1 MRVDV
6 MDHSSGPLAACVAAL
21 IALVGWMVVVPA
33 CRAADFGHPTFTEF
47 TGGVASGFS
56 ANGGPASVRL
66 GPDGSLWMG
75 ETQGPGRIAKVTPA
89 GVVTEFTGGVTPGL
103 SAQREPANLVTG
115 PDGNVWV
122 TEFANPG
129 GVAKVTPAGA
139 VTEYPVNANSN
150 PTGITVGPGGDLWFA
165 EYANPGRITK
175 ITTAG
180 IVDAVATGGVT
191 PGFSANSQPR
201 GIALGP
207 DGNVWFVEFGA
218 PGRIGRITPGGVV
231 TEFTGG
237 LTPGFSAHS
246 QPVDITPGPD
256 GNLWFTE
263 QGAGGQI
270 GRITPAGVVTEFS
283 GLTAGRQPALIASGP
298 DGSLWFTEQ
307 ASPGGIGRITT
318 AGRVTE
324 FSAGSTPG
332 FTADRAP
339 TGITAGAD
347 GNVWFTESGDPGAI
361 VRVSPGPDGPSS
373 APTPGPAQPQ
383 APRVTRVTA
392 GTRVVARSPALLSAQ
407 VQGDAQH
414 LDWDLN
420 GDGKTEV
427 SCPGDQTTLGFRPSA
442 PRGVTRA
449 AGGVGGRVSVRAV
462 GAAGTGPAL
471 TQTFAVAPAAP
482 IAGSQTLKN
491 AVARVIDHQPAVY
504 ACGRAEDLGA
514 AQGQLSHPANALV
527 KCLGWTIIAGTL
539 HVTGCLLPVHQ
550 LGDIPQAERGIVQ
563 GLARAV
569 GVGSTSPS
577 SVLKNPNRVLGQFD
591 GYVST
596 GPVLVNGVEL
606 APGSKASIVVLSQ
619 VDQIVSSDAA
629 MTVGGIKLAHR
640 TDFSLDTRPANGN
653 AIPLGDFARLPGR
666 IVGLGAF
673 SMVGDLKVT
682 LVPAAPGAQAGAVIS
697 TELKLPSFLNIGGDE
712 ARARV
717 TLRVTADGKLVL
729 EDMHIKLPD
738 VWIGGLETKD
748 LQLDFAHEDADSV
761 WRGQGRLCVT
771 EVACLNALEEP
782 GHTPPGGVV
791 IRNGELERA
800 FVNLEFPDPGIA
812 LYPNV
817 YLKSVG
823 AGVGLD
829 PTRVFGSVGVK
840 AIGIYKIDGRLVLA
854 FPSAATPFR
863 LSPDE
868 IGGLTER
875 DYSHPYSR
883 FTLAAS
889 GEASLQIP
897 ALDKSFRLGGGY
909 FVYEAPGYVHVGGD
923 VEETFAGIVKL
934 TGRTNG
940 EFNLANG
947 RFNFGQDIQAC
958 VLDYFCRG
966 SATRLSDVG
975 VGACATFDLGVG
987 SISIGGGVHFAPLD
1001 VRVWPL
1007 DGCRW
1012 SEFEDAHVFDARSA
1026 PAAAQVRAAQASGVV
1041 VVTIKKGDRSRAIRL
1056 DGVEGS
1062 PRVRVTAPG
1071 GKVLDSPEG
1080 PGTALTPA
1088 IRILRSVQLKATV
1101 VGLQDPEPGSYTID
1115 PLPGSAAITKVSEAE
1130 DPAPARI
1137 TAHVRGRGAHRTL
1150 VYDVLRRPHQRVTF
1164 VDSGPGADHPIGTI
1178 TGGRGT
1184 LAFSPAPE
1192 TGRRRIEAQFELAGI
1207 GAETKT
1213 VATFTP
1219 PSTRLS
1225 RPTHLTVRRRASRLV
1240 IAWTR
1245 VTGATRY
1252 EIVTTL
1258 TSGVQRITRT
1268 RRHTATISPI
1278 ARASGGKVTVRAIAP
1293 MRQGHAAA
1301 ARFRA
1306 NAPRSSTRFGP
1317 LPRLKRTTRG

>member
-1 MRVDV
+1 V
-6 MDHSSGPLAACVAAL
+6 
-21 IALVGWMVVVPA
+21 
-33 CRAADFGHPTFTEF
+33 
-47 TGGVASGFS
+47 
-56 ANGGPASVRL
+56 
-66 GPDGSLWMG
+66 
-75 ETQGPGRIAKVTPA
+75 TQ
-89 GVVTEFTGGVTPGL
+89 
-103 SAQREPANLVTG
+103 
-115 PDGNVWV
+115 
-122 TEFANPG
+122 
-129 GVAKVTPAGA
+129 
-139 VTEYPVNANSN
+139 
-150 PTGITVGPGGDLWFA
+150 
-165 EYANPGRITK
+165 
-175 ITTAG
+175 
-180 IVDAVATGGVT
+180 
-191 PGFSANSQPR
+191 GFSANSQPR

-207 DGNVWFVEFGA
+207 DGNVWFAAFAA
-218 PGRIGRITPGGVV
+218 PGRIGRITPGGTV

-237 LTPGFSAHS
+237 VTPGFSANS

-263 QGAGGQI
+263 QGAGGRI

-283 GLTAGRQPALIASGP
+283 ALTPVRQPALIASGP

-307 ASPGGIGRITT
+307 AGPGAIGRITT
-318 AGRVTE
+318 AGTVTE
-324 FSAGSTPG
+324 FAAGSTPG
-332 FTADRAP
+332 FTAGRAP
-339 TGITAGAD
+339 TGITTGAD
-347 GNVWFTESGDPGAI
+347 GNVWFTEAGDPGAI
-361 VRVSPGPDGPSS
+361 VRVSPGAD
-373 APTPGPAQPQ
+373 APAPPPGPAAAQ
-383 APRVTRVTA
+383 APHVTAVTA
-392 GTRVVARSPALLSAQ
+392 GAPLVARSPALLSAQ
-407 VQGDAQH
+407 VRGTAQH

-420 GDGKTEV
+420 GDGKIEV

-442 PRGVTRA
+442 AAGAARA
-449 AGGVGGRVSVRAV
+449 AGSLGGRVSVTAV

-482 IAGSQTLKN
+482 VAGSKTLKD

-504 ACGRAEDLGA
+504 ACGRAEDLVA
-514 AQGQLSHPANALV
+514 ARGQLSHPANAV
-527 KCLGWTIIAGTL
+527 AKCLGWTIIAGTL

-550 LGDIPQAERGIVQ
+550 LADIPQAERGVVE
-563 GLARAV
+563 GLVRAV
-569 GVGSTSPS
+569 GVRSTSPS
-577 SVLKNPNRVLGQFD
+577 SVLKTANRVLGQFD

-606 APGSKASIVVLSQ
+606 KPGSKASIVVLSQ

-629 MTVGGIKLAHR
+629 MTVGGIELKHR
-640 TDFSLDTRPANGN
+640 KDFSLDTRPANGN
-653 AIPLGDFARLPGR
+653 AIPLGDFPRLPGP
-666 IVGLGAF
+666 IAGLGRF
-673 SMVGDLKVT
+673 SMVGDLRVT
-682 LVPAAPGAQAGAVIS
+682 LVPAAPGGQAGAEIS
-697 TELKLPSFLNIGGDE
+697 TELKLPSFLNVGGSE

-717 TLRVTADGKLVL
+717 TLRVTAGGKLVL
-729 EDMHIKLPD
+729 DDMHIKLPD
-738 VWIGGLETKD
+738 VWIGVLETKD
-748 LQLDFAHEDADSV
+748 LQLAFAHEGADSV
-761 WRGQGRLCVT
+761 WRGQGSICVT
-771 EVACLNALEEP
+771 DVACLNAVEEP
-782 GHTPPGGVV
+782 GKTPPGGVV

-829 PTRVFGSVGVK
+829 PTRVFGAVGVK

-868 IGGLTER
+868 IGGLTDQ

-897 ALDKSFRLGGGY
+897 ALDQSFRLGGAY
-909 FVYEAPGYVHVGGD
+909 FVYEAPYYVHVGGD
-923 VEETFAGIVKL
+923 VEESFAGIVSLK
-934 TGRTNG
+934 GRTNG

-958 VLDYFCRG
+958 VLDFFCRG
-966 SATRLSDVG
+966 SATRLSSVG
-975 VGACATFDLGVG
+975 VGACATFDVGIG
-987 SISIGGGVHFAPLD
+987 SISIGGGVQFHPFD
-1001 VRVWPL
+1001 VLLSPF

-1026 PAAAQVRAAQASGVV
+1026 PAATQVRAAQATGAV

-1056 DGVEGS
+1056 DGAEGA
-1062 PRVRVTAPG
+1062 PLVRVTTPG
-1071 GKVLDSPEG
+1071 GQVLDSPDG

-1088 IRILRSVQLKATV
+1088 IRILRSAQIKATV
-1101 VGLQDPEPGSYTID
+1101 VGLQDPKPGSYRID
-1115 PLPGSAAITKVSEAE
+1115 PMPGSPAISKVSEAS
-1130 DPAPARI
+1130 DPLPARV
-1137 TAHVRGRGAHRTL
+1137 TATVRGRGAHRTL
-1150 VYDVLRRPHQRVTF
+1150 VYDVLRRPKQRVTF
-1164 VDSGPGADHPIGTI
+1164 VETGPGGDHPIGTI

-1184 LAFSPAPE
+1184 LSFSPAPA
-1192 TGRRRIEAQFELAGI
+1192 TGRRHIEAQFELAGV

-1219 PSTRLS
+1219 PSVRLG

-1245 VTGATRY
+1245 VNAATRY

-1258 TSGVQRITRT
+1258 SSGVQRITRT
-1268 RRHTATISPI
+1268 RGATATISPV
-1278 ARASGGKVTVRAIAP
+1278 ARASGGRVTVRAIAAL
-1293 MRQGHAAA
+1293 RQGRATA

-1306 NAPRSSTRFGP
+1306 TAPRKSTRFGA
-1317 LPRLKRTTRG
+1317 LPRLKRAGG